1 MTLVG
6 AEGDVIAVGQARA
19 GEIKSEESDIGREE
33 DKSSVIGISTATA
46 VAMAVNDAGKRM
58 RWEGRRHVMGAFQ
71 SMTASI
77 NKVDVLANE
86 VPSAKTELF
95 VP

>member
-1 MTLVG
+1 MG

-19 GEIKSEESDIGREE
+19 GEIKSEESNVGREK
-33 DKSSVIGISTATA
+33 DKSSVIGISTAAA
-46 VAMAVNDAGKRM
+46 VTMAVDDARKRSWGK
-58 RWEGRRHVMGAFQ
+58 GRRHVMGAFQ

-77 NKVDVLANE
+77 DNVNVLSNE
-86 VPSAKTELF
+86 APSAKTEFF